1 MPNQHAPLM
10 KTHRKVAEEAN
21 GAGFCFYGVW
31 AIVPMRIQNLFHV
44 HSFDDVFRNIRG
56 DSQDWQY

>member
-1 MPNQHAPLM
+1 M